1 MTTIAAS
8 KETNAKAASK
18 ETNAN
23 ATKAAAA
30 AAADYIQS
38 SDITMF
44 VAGVDEVARG
54 TFVGPVVAACVVLPH
69 ILTDD
74 KYKQIKDSKTL
85 SEKKRTELAKFIKT
99 NAITYGIGTA
109 SVEEIDDINILHA
122 TMRAMHRAIDEAYRK
137 HPFHKLLIDGQ
148 YFKGYTPPGLDSELL
163 DYECIPKGDK
173 HFLSIAA
180 ASIIAKDY
188 HTNLIY
194 DMVEE
199 NKELVLYDIKKNKGY
214 GTPKHLAAI
223 KTHGITDFH
232 RRSFGICKTLP

>member
-1 MTTIAAS
+1 MAAS
-8 KETNAKAASK
+8 NSFA
-18 ETNAN
+18 
-23 ATKAAAA
+23 
-30 AAADYIQS
+30 YIQS
-38 SDITMF
+38 SDTTQF

-74 KYKQIKDSKTL
+74 KYIQIKDSKTL
-85 SEKKRTELAKFIKT
+85 SEKKRTVLAKFIKD

-122 TMRAMHRAIDEAYRK
+122 TMRAMHRAIDEAYKKR
-137 HPFHKLLIDGQ
+137 PFDKLLIDGQ
-148 YFKGYTPPGLDSELL
+148 YFKGYTPAGIDSELL

-173 HFLSIAA
+173 HYLSIAA

-188 HTNLIY
+188 HTTLINE
-194 DMVEE
+194 MVEQHQ
-199 NKELVLYDIKKNKGY
+199 ELAVYDIKKNKGY

-223 KTHGITDFH
+223 KTHGITEFH
-232 RRSFGICKTLP
+232 RKTFGICKYL